1 MGYGSW
7 VTKSWTQLKQL
18 STHAHMH
25 YTAKVS
31 QTGCYSQNTVLRCIF
46 RSYPDLVGKIP

>member
-1 MGYGSW
+1 MGYGPW
-7 VTKSWTQLKQL
+7 VTKSWIQLKRL
-18 STHAHMH
+18 NTHAHMH

-46 RSYPDLVGKIP
+46 RSYPDLVGEIP